1 MKLSNKKRSKPKI
14 LTYSVGDFRTLLKPP
29 KLMIN
34 DPLINID
41 NHSRVKQFKKA
52 VSQLERQI
60 LELEKINEDV
70 FE

>member
-41 NHSRVKQFKKA
+41 NHSRVK
-52 VSQLERQI
+52 
-60 LELEKINEDV
+60 
-70 FE
+70 